1 MYNDEITFD
10 KLPLAVTYLIEQ
22 VAELKQMVLKLQPTQ
37 SEKHVLIEIDDASR
51 IIKKAKSTIYTLVR
65 KGLLPYY
72 KKLYFYEDELL
83 AWIENGPKK
92 TSEQNYDQMLASMQ
106 QSVRRKPKSGF
117 NL

>member
-51 IIKKAKSTIYTLVR
+51 IIKKAKSTIYTLYSR
-65 KGLLPYY
+65 SSSHYLFQSNL
-72 KKLYFYEDELL
+72 F
-83 AWIENGPKK
+83 
-92 TSEQNYDQMLASMQ
+92 TSQVFHFSIIN
-106 QSVRRKPKSGF
+106 P
-117 NL
+117 